1 MENVEQTESLRSLCG
16 FQIANLFGT
25 DMYMATGGV
34 VKCLCFKATIVPSV
48 FDAHGKSGDWYMAKY
63 SVMVTIVCILY
74 LHNYVRARAVR

>member
-1 MENVEQTESLRSLCG
+1 MWFS
-16 FQIANLFGT
+16 IANLFGT
-25 DMYMATGGV
+25 DMYMATGGKSEV
-34 VKCLCFKATIVPSV
+34 VKCLCFKTTIVPSV